1 LKVPILR
8 SAYIAPRFVRE
19 YPPKFA
25 LVLALL
31 NVSTLVLLLI
41 KLIPESEIVTPQ
53 TYEPKNVDIYI
64 GNIFFCINI
73 MITLNTKYSNVYGDA
88 YSIESQLIE
97 DFMMRLSDKLINIVG
112 QDNTPVISFFTDNN
126 DLYY

>member
-8 SAYIAPRFVRE
+8 SAFIAPRLVRE

-25 LVLALL
+25 LVLASL

-53 TYEPKNVDIYI
+53 TYEPKKVDIYNM
-64 GNIFFCINI
+64 NIFLDINK
-73 MITLNTKYSNVYGDA
+73 MITLKS
-88 YSIESQLIE
+88 
-97 DFMMRLSDKLINIVG
+97 K
-112 QDNTPVISFFTDNN
+112 
-126 DLYY
+126 